1 MFGAFWLSFGG
12 TLQPFYGAAKAY
24 DPTATQAK
32 ALTDPTF
39 ANTFAYFMVY
49 MGVLCFIFLVASIRT
64 STCLFCSRLD
74 QRLII
79 HLFSNRSRLLL
90 NLRLSGSRIR
100 LSLSRFLPSR
110 SRQSKLGL
118 GFAACWSRACLGSLS
133 SRLVPVRSD
142 GLRCC
147 GLADRGVVASR

>member
-49 MGVLCFIFLVASIRT
+49 MGVLCFIFLIASIRT
-64 STCLFCSRLD
+64 SMFLLCSNCHR
-74 QRLII
+74 R
-79 HLFSNRSRLLL
+79 N
-90 NLRLSGSRIR
+90 
-100 LSLSRFLPSR
+100 
-110 SRQSKLGL
+110 
-118 GFAACWSRACLGSLS
+118 
-133 SRLVPVRSD
+133 
-142 GLRCC
+142 
-147 GLADRGVVASR
+147 